1 MSENFENIEENNEE
15 LSMDMI
21 RLLTIDDFCQLLST
35 PAPVPGGGSVS
46 AYVASLGAALA
57 GMVANLTSGKKKY
70 AEYQDEIED
79 IIKAANILR
88 DDLMEGISKDA
99 ESFLPLAGAY
109 SLPANTEEEKRIK
122 EKTLEELLVVA
133 ASAPLELIK
142 KIIPAME
149 ILERL
154 TDIGTKLAISDV
166 GTGLL
171 LCDAAAT
178 AAALNVYCNT
188 KLMKNRELANK
199 MDEEADELLKRLFQ
213 IRANNLPKV
222 IVSLRADENI

>member
-154 TDIGTKLAISDV
+154 TDIGTKLAIRCV
-166 GTGLL
+166 
-171 LCDAAAT
+171 
-178 AAALNVYCNT
+178 
-188 KLMKNRELANK
+188 
-199 MDEEADELLKRLFQ
+199 
-213 IRANNLPKV
+213 
-222 IVSLRADENI
+222 

>member
-88 DDLMEGISKDA
+88 DDLMEGISK
-99 ESFLPLAGAY
+99 LP
-109 SLPANTEEEKRIK
+109 STCRC
-122 EKTLEELLVVA
+122 
-133 ASAPLELIK
+133 
-142 KIIPAME
+142 
-149 ILERL
+149 IL
-154 TDIGTKLAISDV
+154 TS
-166 GTGLL
+166 
-171 LCDAAAT
+171 
-178 AAALNVYCNT
+178 
-188 KLMKNRELANK
+188 
-199 MDEEADELLKRLFQ
+199 
-213 IRANNLPKV
+213 
-222 IVSLRADENI
+222 S